1 MSELTK
7 GIIKTKVTSDL
18 VLDMYAAAKKKRGKN
33 KEKAMEEVRKLSQMV
48 GCYIVALKKEK

>member
-33 KEKAMEEVRKLSQMV
+33 KEKAMEEVRKLSKMM
-48 GCYIVALKKEK
+48 GCYIVALTK